1 MAFIYCIFVQKQI
14 IMNTEIIKDY
24 FIKLSVIDQDNLLST
39 LTTIKS
45 NSDFQLIDI
54 REKKFNEKQ
63 GVCPHCRHVKYVK
76 MGIDKGVQR
85 YKCKGCKCTFTPFT
99 GTWMAQIHRKDKL
112 ADYLKLMQQGLSLDK
127 IVLKL
132 GINKKT
138 AFDWRHKITISLK
151 ELDTDKFLGITE
163 SDETFFLHSEKGS
176 GKLIRK
182 SRKRGKQVKTRGIN
196 KEQVSVI
203 VSADRKSEVS
213 LKLACFGR
221 ITKKNIT
228 KAIGNKIDSQTV
240 LCTDGHVSYKGFAI
254 DNRLEHHVFK
264 ASLKQF
270 TKQGNLH
277 IQNVNSLHSR
287 LKKWINDDLYGVS
300 TKYLQNYLNWFRCK
314 EKFKN
319 MDYMIE
325 MIELSLVNTKARAEY
340 LDNVKNN
347 VILN

>member
-1 MAFIYCIFVQKQI
+1 
-14 IMNTEIIKDY
+14 MNTATIKSY
-24 FIKLSVIDQDNLLST
+24 FTKLSSLEQDDLLLT
-39 LTTIKS
+39 LTTVKS

-54 REKKFNEKQ
+54 RQKRFDEKQ
-63 GVCPHCRHVKYVK
+63 NVCPHCEHIKYVK

-85 YKCKGCKCTFTPFT
+85 YKCKGCNRTFTSFT
-99 GTWMAQIHRKDKL
+99 GTWMAQIHKKDKL

-127 IVLKL
+127 IILKL
-132 GINKKT
+132 RINKKT

-176 GKLIRK
+176 GKITRK
-182 SRKRGKQVKTRGIN
+182 SRARGKQVKTRGIS

-203 VSADRKSEVS
+203 VSADRKNEIS

-221 ITKKNIT
+221 ITKKDIT

-240 LCTDGHVSYKGFAI
+240 LCTDGHVSYKAFAI
-254 DNRLEHHVFK
+254 DNNLEHHAFK
-264 ASLKQF
+264 ANLKQF

-319 MDYMIE
+319 LDYMLK
-325 MIELSLVNTKARAEY
+325 MIELSLENTKARAEY
-340 LDNVKNN
+340 LDNINN
-347 VILN
+347 NAILN